1 VKTSTETQRYSL
13 NGETMGTRYT
23 AVFYAEAGIDTAA
36 INRSLAQAVGRVDQ
50 QMSTWKADSELN
62 RLNAGPVQTWLAVPK
77 ELATVLAAALR
88 VSQQSGGA
96 FDIGVGDLVDA
107 WGFGPGAQSVTEQTI
122 DTLPPRG
129 GLSANAALTV
139 DVQRHQVRKRA
150 PLHLNL
156 NGIAKG
162 FGVDEL
168 ARCLDSF
175 GLTRYLVGI
184 DGEMRARGAKP
195 DAQPWVVAIEKPC
208 RGQREVMG
216 VMELSDA
223 AIATSG
229 DYRHWIDVKG
239 RHYAHTM
246 NPATGAPLCN
256 TIASVTVVAAS
267 CMLADAWATAL
278 MVLGEIEG
286 PRLAQA
292 RGMDALFVLREGE
305 QLKEISIV
313 GGILQAQIES
323 RPPQTSPQ
331 T

>member
-1 VKTSTETQRYSL
+1 
-13 NGETMGTRYT
+13 
-23 AVFYAEAGIDTAA
+23 
-36 INRSLAQAVGRVDQ
+36 
-50 QMSTWKADSELN
+50 
-62 RLNAGPVQTWLAVPK
+62 
-77 ELATVLAAALR
+77 
-88 VSQQSGGA
+88 
-96 FDIGVGDLVDA
+96 
-107 WGFGPGAQSVTEQTI
+107 
-122 DTLPPRG
+122 
-129 GLSANAALTV
+129 
-139 DVQRHQVRKRA
+139 
-150 PLHLNL
+150 
-156 NGIAKG
+156 
-162 FGVDEL
+162 
-168 ARCLDSF
+168 
-175 GLTRYLVGI
+175 
-184 DGEMRARGAKP
+184 MRARGVKP
-195 DAQPWVVAIEKPC
+195 DAQPWVVAIEKPS
-208 RGQREVMG
+208 RGQREVLG

-292 RGMDALFVLREGE
+292 RGMDALFVLRQGE

-323 RPPQTSPQ
+323 RPPLTRPQ